1 MRPGSVDEA
10 LRVLDEHAGAAR
22 VLAGGQSLVPMLHMR
37 LMQVSALVDINRL
50 DELGDV
56 RAEGATTV
64 LGPLVR
70 YAEIERSPIVSERLP
85 LLQCI
90 VGYVGDPQVRNRGT
104 LGGSLAQ
111 ADPTGE
117 MPLACLALDATVVAA
132 SVSGRREIP
141 IDDFLE
147 SAYATT
153 LEPEE
158 MITEVRFPA
167 APDAFAFLER
177 GRRHNDFAVLS
188 VAVLG
193 RSGADGRWPDL
204 RIALGGVNDRAVLA
218 TRAARP
224 ARGHRARGRGDR
236 RGRAGRARG
245 GRSAQR
251 RARLRRV
258 PAPPGAHLRAARAG
272 EAARRQGG
280 RACLIPCTIS
290 VTVNGR
296 AYRREVEPRVHLA
309 DFLRHDL
316 GLTGTHI
323 GCEQGVCGN
332 CTVLVDGEAVK
343 SCLMFAAQADGDERA
358 RPSSRSP
365 TATACTR
372 CSRRSRRRTRC
383 SAATARRAS

>member
-1 MRPGSVDEA
+1 VKAGAFDYVRPSSVGEA
-10 LRVLDEHAGAAR
+10 LQVLDDHAGAAR

-50 DELGDV
+50 DELADI

-70 YAEIERSPIVSERLP
+70 YAAIERSPIVSERLP
-85 LLQCI
+85 LLQCM

-141 IDDFLE
+141 IDDFLD

-177 GRRHNDFAVLS
+177 GRKHNDFAVLS
-188 VAVLG
+188 IAVLG
-193 RSGADGRWPDL
+193 RSGADGRWADL

-218 TRAARP
+218 TRAAGLLEGT
-224 ARGHRARGRGDR
+224 ALED
-236 RGRAGRARG
+236 
-245 GRSAQR
+245 
-251 RARLRRV
+251 
-258 PAPPGAHLRAARAG
+258 
-272 EAARRQGG
+272 EAIA
-280 RACLIPCTIS
+280 
-290 VTVNGR
+290 
-296 AYRREVEPRVHLA
+296 E
-309 DFLRHDL
+309 
-316 GLTGTHI
+316 
-323 GCEQGVCGN
+323 
-332 CTVLVDGEAVK
+332 
-343 SCLMFAAQADGDERA
+343 AAQAALEVVDP
-358 RPSSRSP
+358 PSDVRGS
-365 TATACTR
+365 AEY
-372 CSRRSRRRTRC
+372 RRHLVPIYV
-383 SAATARRAS
+383 RRAVAKLRDEKEGTHA

>member
-1 MRPGSVDEA
+1 MKAGPFDYVRPGSVGEA
-10 LRVLDEHAGAAR
+10 LQVLDDHAGAAR

-50 DELGDV
+50 DELADI

-70 YAEIERSPIVSERLP
+70 YAAIERSPIVSERLP
-85 LLQCI
+85 LLQCM

-141 IDDFLE
+141 VDDFLD

-167 APDAFAFLER
+167 APDSFAFLER
-177 GRRHNDFAVLS
+177 GRKHNDFAVLS
-188 VAVLG
+188 IAVLG
-193 RSGADGRWPDL
+193 RSGADGRWSDL

-218 TRAARP
+218 TRAAGLLDGT
-224 ARGHRARGRGDR
+224 ALED
-236 RGRAGRARG
+236 
-245 GRSAQR
+245 
-251 RARLRRV
+251 
-258 PAPPGAHLRAARAG
+258 
-272 EAARRQGG
+272 EA
-280 RACLIPCTIS
+280 I
-290 VTVNGR
+290 
-296 AYRREVEPRVHLA
+296 A
-309 DFLRHDL
+309 D
-316 GLTGTHI
+316 
-323 GCEQGVCGN
+323 
-332 CTVLVDGEAVK
+332 
-343 SCLMFAAQADGDERA
+343 AAQAALEVVDP
-358 RPSSRSP
+358 PSDVRGS
-365 TATACTR
+365 AEY
-372 CSRRSRRRTRC
+372 RRHLVPIYV
-383 SAATARRAS
+383 RRALAKLRDDKEGTRA